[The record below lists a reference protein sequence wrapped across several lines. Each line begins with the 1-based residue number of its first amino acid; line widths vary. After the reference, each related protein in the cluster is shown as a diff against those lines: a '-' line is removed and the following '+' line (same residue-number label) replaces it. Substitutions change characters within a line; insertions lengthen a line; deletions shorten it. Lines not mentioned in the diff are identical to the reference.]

1 MAMSFARRS
10 LLLTLAVIASTCAIG
25 DALAAEWPE
34 KRRFVLVEPPSQLHL
49 YPPPSSITEE
59 SDGSLLVLLYW
70 PITVGSTGE
79 VNRTRL
85 VRIDPDGS
93 QAFLPP
99 FGELDPAGAFPE
111 ARIDAEEILLL
122 PDKSI
127 LFSRWNAIDRR
138 LPDGS
143 IVRFAG
149 TARYSETTS
158 GDGGPAT
165 AADIGLTRGLT
176 QFPDGSIVFGD
187 GQRVRRVALDG
198 IITTIAGTSEWEFGG
213 DGGDGG
219 PATAAQLNGTGDVLP
234 TEDGGFLI
242 AETYNGRVRRVSAD
256 GVITTVAGTDKSDIF
271 ESFGDGGPATA
282 AGLALPQHLARL
294 PDGTLLIGESQRIRQ
309 VAPDGTI
316 STLFE
321 LPETHG
327 NREGDF
333 AGRHS
338 DSIEAMEVTREG
350 GIAVILGG
358 LHLGATYLAPR
369 STRRTL
375 VALRDARA
383 SQRRVEVTVDA
394 TRACRARLQILRR
407 NRVVAHATRHIAA
420 GRQTIAIDSRFA
432 AAFHDIRVTLRADRG
447 GRHRDTVR
455 LFTSATLPERLVIP
469 TLGSAIEAC
478 KRITAR
484 RIDCET
490 HVEEDE
496 EDGRN
501 CLVTNSYR
509 LFPSGILFR
518 RPYGRSPPPPAPVRP
533 HPHLDKHLER
543 MALEMS
549 PASPVAH
556 LGRRHR
562 RTSRRH
568 SGYRQSGPSARWSG
582 RTPRS
587 DQPSQ
592 FSSGRPRG

>member
-1 MAMSFARRS
+1 MSFARRS

-49 YPPPSSITEE
+49 YPPPSSIAED

-70 PITVGSTGE
+70 PITVGSTRE
-79 VNRTRL
+79 VNSHAPGAHRSRRLASLPAALRGTRSCRG
-85 VRIDPDGS
+85 VSR
-93 QAFLPP
+93 
-99 FGELDPAGAFPE
+99 GA
-111 ARIDAEEILLL
+111 DHAEEILFC
-122 PDKSI
+122 PTGRSC
-127 LFSRWNAIDRR
+127 SRGYNAIDRR

-149 TARYSETTS
+149 TGRYSENSS

-165 AADIGLTRGLT
+165 AADISFAHGLSR
-176 QFPDGSIVFGD
+176 FPDGSIVFGD
-187 GQRVRRVALDG
+187 RHRVRRVAPMESSPRSPAPRRLRRRWRRWRARD
-198 IITTIAGTSEWEFGG
+198 S
-213 DGGDGG
+213 G
-219 PATAAQLNGTGDVLP
+219 PLRGPSDVLP

-242 AETYNGRVRRVSAD
+242 AETYNGRVRQVSAD
-256 GVITTVAGTDKSDIF
+256 GVISTVAGTDKSDIF

-282 AGLALPQHLARL
+282 AGLALPAALGPPSRR
-294 PDGTLLIGESQRIRQ
+294 D
-309 VAPDGTI
+309 APDRRI
-316 STLFE
+316 SAHPASRAGRHDQHLFE

-327 NREGDF
+327 NRMVTSPGALRDDRGDGGHPR
-333 AGRHS
+333 GRH
-338 DSIEAMEVTREG
+338 RG
-350 GIAVILGG
+350 HPRRIASAC
-358 LHLGATYLAPR
+358 HLSR
-369 STRRTL
+369 SAHTRRTL

-394 TRACRARLQILRR
+394 TRAGRARLQILRR
-407 NRVVAHATRHIAA
+407 NRVVAHATRHFAA
-420 GRQTIAIDSRFA
+420 GRRPSPSTPLRRRIPRHPRDIARRPRRPSSRPRPPV
-432 AAFHDIRVTLRADRG
+432 HQ
-447 GRHRDTVR
+447 RDTARATRDPNARQRYRSLQAHHRPANR
-455 LFTSATLPERLVIP
+455 LRDPRRRRRRRRPQLPGHQLLPALPERHPLP
-469 TLGSAIEAC
+469 APL
-478 KRITAR
+478 
-484 RIDCET
+484 
-490 HVEEDE
+490 
-496 EDGRN
+496 
-501 CLVTNSYR
+501 
-509 LFPSGILFR
+509 
-518 RPYGRSPPPPAPVRP
+518 RPALPPPPAPVRP